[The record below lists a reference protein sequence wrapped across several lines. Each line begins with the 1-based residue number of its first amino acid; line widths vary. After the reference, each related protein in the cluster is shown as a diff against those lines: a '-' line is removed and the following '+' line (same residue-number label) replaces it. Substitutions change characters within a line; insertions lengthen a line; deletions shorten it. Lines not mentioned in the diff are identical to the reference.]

1 MKQKAKTKT
10 NKILQK
16 NVRQNSSKTCQ
27 SPSQERKGILL
38 TLKDGRSNETE
49 SNVRKKAV
57 QSRRRGSSEM
67 EHHTEEE
74 NKKTG
79 HAELHAQHKNDND
92 FTGGKKKMTKHSP
105 KVFPAIQERINNDF
119 HAKPEKDRVVES
131 EESES
136 NAGSSVEASVKEI
149 SNNEEAEEQSSDEEP
164 VKMQASE
171 ESSERSGVL
180 NSQRDTEQSAK
191 KQSDK
196 EKAESTRSD
205 SKDQEEKEGRKE
217 QEQKRVEEKEEEEQ
231 KQQEEDEQRGY
242 LCEIINHDKFEDKK
256 ITWEERSKKPTADKA
271 SRQHKNA
278 PAKPVQGM
286 KYKMFKKTKDQQAA
300 KTEKQRAKA
309 EKLRLKKEAKQKA
322 KEEKEKKKK
331 PQKEY
336 KSRSTTEGV
345 QPPMG
350 ISLTRTDPAKS
361 ETQLTNKVKNIK
373 GRDSSVE
380 VDVIMLPKGRSEELK
395 TILDPEEQQGAK
407 SVINRK
413 SQILLLGKVKT
424 LSLQRKA
431 TNKILAKPDK
441 EETDTCTIDGG
452 FNNFKDHLMAREKSM
467 KSLCRLSGWI
477 QNKMPQGLN
486 WRKKLSAWTKAIGIS
501 RWLSV
506 QAINQKHGL
515 RKSKGN
521 IFKKQMAVGV
531 ESKANL
537 ANRKNKSSTEDRIV
551 EERATFQGTDEE
563 GTEETVQGG
572 EKVVEARYAVVLPTM
587 NKLSKE
593 NITEAPKADLQTST
607 PAILAAEAT
616 LPELRPTN
624 PGVKSVLPIKPD
636 LNVVK
641 CINKPLSGGLTS
653 VQHVPK
659 SSSGLSES
667 TTEDRNNK
675 GNQDRVNMFEVA
687 RGKVNTS
694 EINIPKMSLSVGG
707 PTQASGQEE
716 QRGTS
721 RPFPNG
727 ESSAERS
734 GVRSLW
740 EEEADKEVAHL
751 MSEGRICSISKP
763 KVHWTGN
770 PRMSRKPQVWV
781 IFLLVDF

>member
-1 MKQKAKTKT
+1 M
-10 NKILQK
+10 
-16 NVRQNSSKTCQ
+16 RQNSSKTCQ
-27 SPSQERKGILL
+27 SPSQERKWILL
-38 TLKDGRSNETE
+38 TLKDGKSNETK
-49 SNVRKKAV
+49 SNVRMKAV

-79 HAELHAQHKNDND
+79 HGKLHAQHKNDND
-92 FTGGKKKMTKHSP
+92 YTGGEKKMTKHSP
-105 KVFPAIQERINNDF
+105 KVFPAIQNRINNGF
-119 HAKPEKDRVVES
+119 HAKPEKERVIES

-136 NAGSSVEASVKEI
+136 DAGSSVEASVKEI
-149 SNNEEAEEQSSDEEP
+149 SNNEEAEEQSSDDEP

-171 ESSERSGVL
+171 ESSERSEVL
-180 NSQRDTEQSAK
+180 NTQRDTEQSAK
-191 KQSDK
+191 KQLDK
-196 EKAESTRSD
+196 DEGESTRSE

-217 QEQKRVEEKEEEEQ
+217 EEQMRVEEKEEEEQ
-231 KQQEEDEQRGY
+231 KQEEDEQGGY
-242 LCEIINHDKFEDKK
+242 LCETINHDRFADKK
-256 ITWEERSKKPTADKA
+256 ITWGERSKKPTADKA
-271 SRQHKNA
+271 VRQHRNT
-278 PAKPVQGM
+278 PAKPAQGL

-300 KTEKQRAKA
+300 KTEKQQAKA
-309 EKLRLKKEAKQKA
+309 EKLRLEKEAIQKA

-350 ISLTRTDPAKS
+350 ISLIRTDPAKS
-361 ETQLTNKVKNIK
+361 ETQLTNKVKNIR

-380 VDVIMLPKGRSEELK
+380 VDLIMLPKARIEELK
-395 TILDPEEQQGAK
+395 TILDPEEQQGQ

-413 SQILLLGKVKT
+413 SQMLLLGKVKT

-431 TNKILAKPDK
+431 TTILAKPDK
-441 EETDTCTIDGG
+441 EETVTRTTDGG
-452 FNNFKDHLMAREKSM
+452 FNNFNDHLIAREKGM

-477 QNKMPQGLN
+477 QKKMPQGLN
-486 WRKKLSAWTKAIGIS
+486 WRKNLSAWTKAIGIS
-501 RWLSV
+501 HWLSI
-506 QAINQKHGL
+506 QAINRKHGL

-521 IFKKQMAVGV
+521 IFKQKMAVGV
-531 ESKANL
+531 ASKANL
-537 ANRKNKSSTEDRIV
+537 ANRKNKSSTEDKIV
-551 EERATFQGTDEE
+551 EERATFQGTDKE
-563 GTEETVQGG
+563 GTEETVLGG

-593 NITEAPKADLQTST
+593 NITEAPKADLQTPT
-607 PAILAAEAT
+607 PAILPAEAT
-616 LPELRPTN
+616 TPELRPPK
-624 PGVKSVLPIKPD
+624 PGVKSVLPVKPD

-641 CINKPLSGGLTS
+641 CIKKPLSGGLTS
-653 VQHVPK
+653 VQHEPK
-659 SSSGLSES
+659 SSSGLNES
-667 TTEDRNNK
+667 ITEDRSSK

-694 EINIPKMSLSVGG
+694 QINITKMSLSLGG

-716 QRGTS
+716 QRGSLASMPTS
-721 RPFPNG
+721 ATRPFPNG

-734 GVRSLW
+734 GVRSLC

-751 MSEGRICSISKP
+751 MGEGRICSISKP

-770 PRMSRKPQVWV
+770 PRMSGKPQVWV
-781 IFLLVDF
+781 TFLLVDF